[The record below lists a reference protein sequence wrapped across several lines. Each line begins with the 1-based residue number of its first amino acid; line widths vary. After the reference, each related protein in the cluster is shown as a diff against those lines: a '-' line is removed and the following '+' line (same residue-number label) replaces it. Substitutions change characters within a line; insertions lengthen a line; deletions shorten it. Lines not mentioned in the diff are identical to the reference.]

1 LFFFSHEFL
10 QITVSTTRFAREES
24 PPMELV
30 VRKND
35 LLKELQ
41 LLQGIVERK
50 NTIPILANVLLDAS
64 TGGLSLLA
72 TDLDVGLRSRCEATV
87 TKPGVLTLPA
97 KKLFEIVNALPDTD
111 VRIEEERGGK
121 SVTVA
126 ADRFESKM
134 QTLPASEFPTPPQH
148 AGSVEAT
155 LPGAALKRMISHT
168 RFAITSEDTRY
179 FLNGAQ
185 LVLRSDSMSMVATD
199 GHRLAFITIQESPAS
214 AGNSEVLLPRKTL
227 NEVSRL
233 IDDGSPVEFSQ
244 GENHLFFQAGGR
256 LLISRKIDA
265 NFPAYERVIPKSNDK
280 QIEFDRDRLAAA
292 VRRVRLLSN
301 ERSKAVRF
309 VMGKDQ
315 VEITS
320 STPEVGE
327 AHEVMPVEYS
337 GASMQIC
344 FNADYVDNFL
354 GVVETENVLLEFKD
368 EMSQAVMKPI
378 GANGYEYTYVIMPM
392 RI

>member
-1 LFFFSHEFL
+1 
-10 QITVSTTRFAREES
+10 
-24 PPMELV
+24 MELV

-35 LLKELQ
+35 LLKELS

-50 NTIPILANVLLDAS
+50 NTIPILANVLIEATKD
-64 TGGLSLLA
+64 GVSLLA

-87 TKPGVLTLPA
+87 VKPGTLTMPA
-97 KKLFEIVNALPDTD
+97 KKLFEIVSALPDTEIRLQED
-111 VRIEEERGGK
+111 KGGK
-121 SVTVA
+121 SVTIT
-126 ADRFESKM
+126 ADRFESRI
-134 QTLPASEFPTPPQH
+134 QTLPASEFPTPPQEGH
-148 AGSVEAT
+148 DAEVT
-155 LPGAALKRMISHT
+155 LPGAALKRLISHT

-185 LVLRSDSMSMVATD
+185 LVLREDAMSMVATD
-199 GHRLAFITIQESPAS
+199 GHRLAFISVYESP
-214 AGNSEVLLPRKTL
+214 GKGVKSEVLLPRKTL
-227 NEVSRL
+227 NEVARL
-233 IDDGSPVEFSQ
+233 IDGTDAVEFSQ
-244 GENHLFFQAGGR
+244 GENHLFFRAGSR

-280 QIEFDRDRLAAA
+280 KIEFDRDRLAAA

-301 ERSKAVRF
+301 ERSKAVKF
-309 VMGKDQ
+309 VLAKDQ

-327 AHEVMPVEYS
+327 AHEVLSVDYDG
-337 GASMQIC
+337 GALQIC

-354 GVVETENVLLEFKD
+354 SVVETENVQLEFKD
-368 EMSQAVMKPI
+368 EMSQAVVKPI
-378 GANGYEYTYVIMPM
+378 GAEGYEYTYVIMPM

>member
-1 LFFFSHEFL
+1 
-10 QITVSTTRFAREES
+10 
-24 PPMELV
+24 MELV

-35 LLKELQ
+35 LLKELS

-50 NTIPILANVLLDAS
+50 NTIPILANVLLEATKD
-64 TGGLSLLA
+64 GVSLLA

-87 TKPGVLTLPA
+87 SKPGTLTLPA
-97 KKLFEIVNALPDTD
+97 KKLFEIVSALPDTE
-111 VRIEEERGGK
+111 VRIEQDKGGK

-126 ADRFESKM
+126 ADRFESRM
-134 QTLPASEFPTPPQH
+134 QTLPASEFPTPPQD
-148 AGSVEAT
+148 AGAPEAV

-185 LVLRSDSMSMVATD
+185 LVLRPESMSMVATD
-199 GHRLAFITIQESPAS
+199 GHRLAFISVHESPGKTVS
-214 AGNSEVLLPRKTL
+214 TDVLLPRKTL
-227 NEVSRL
+227 NEVARL
-233 IDDGSPVEFSQ
+233 IDGGAAIEFSQ
-244 GENHLFFQAGGR
+244 GENHLFFRSEGR

-280 QIEFDRDRLAAA
+280 HIEFDRDRLAAA

-301 ERSKAVRF
+301 ERSKAVKF
-309 VMGKDQ
+309 ALAKDQ
-315 VEITS
+315 VDITS
-320 STPEVGE
+320 STPEIGE
-327 AHEVMPVEYS
+327 AHEMLAVEYGGS
-337 GASMQIC
+337 AMQIC

-354 GVVETENVLLEFKD
+354 NVVETENVRLEFKD
-368 EMSQAVMKPI
+368 EVSQAVVKPV
-378 GANGYEYTYVIMPM
+378 GADGYEYVYVIMPM

>member
-1 LFFFSHEFL
+1 
-10 QITVSTTRFAREES
+10 
-24 PPMELV
+24 MELV

-35 LLKELQ
+35 LLKELS

-50 NTIPILANVLLDAS
+50 NTIPILANVLIEATKD
-64 TGGLSLLA
+64 GISLLA
-72 TDLDVGLRSRCEATV
+72 TDLDVGLRSRCEGTV
-87 TKPGVLTLPA
+87 SKPGTLTLPA
-97 KKLFEIVNALPDTD
+97 KKLFEIVSALPDTE
-111 VRIEEERGGK
+111 VRIEEDKGGK
-121 SVTVA
+121 SVTIA
-126 ADRFESKM
+126 ADRFESRM
-134 QTLPASEFPTPPQH
+134 QTLPASEFPTPP
-148 AGSVEAT
+148 AESGPTEAT
-155 LPGAALKRMISHT
+155 LPGAALKRLISHT

-185 LVLRSDSMSMVATD
+185 LVLRGDSLSMVATD
-199 GHRLAFITIQESPAS
+199 GHRLAFISVQQSP
-214 AGNSEVLLPRKTL
+214 GKKVNGDVLLPRKTL
-227 NEVSRL
+227 TEVARL
-233 IDDGSPVEFSQ
+233 IDGGDAVEFSQ
-244 GENHLFFQAGGR
+244 GENHLFFRAGGR

-280 QIEFDRDRLAAA
+280 KIEFDRDRLVSA

-301 ERSKAVRF
+301 ERSKAVKF

-327 AHEVMPVEYS
+327 AHEVLPVDY
-337 GASMQIC
+337 GGDAMQIC

-354 GVVETENVLLEFKD
+354 AVVETETVQLEFKD

-378 GANGYEYTYVIMPM
+378 GADGYEYTYVIMPM

>member
-1 LFFFSHEFL
+1 
-10 QITVSTTRFAREES
+10 
-24 PPMELV
+24 MELV
-30 VRKND
+30 ARKND
-35 LLKELQ
+35 LLKELS

-50 NTIPILANVLLDAS
+50 NTIPILANVLIQADKS
-64 TGGLSLLA
+64 GVSLLA
-72 TDLDVGLRSRCEATV
+72 TDLDVGLRSKCEATV
-87 TKPGVLTLPA
+87 TKTGTLTLPA
-97 KKLFEIVNALPDTD
+97 KKLFEIVSALPDTD
-111 VRIEEERGGK
+111 IRIEEDKSGK
-121 SVTVA
+121 SVTIA

-134 QTLPASEFPTPPQH
+134 QTLPASEFPTPPQD
-148 AGSVEAT
+148 AAQVEAS
-155 LPGAALKRMISHT
+155 LPGAALKRLISHT

-185 LVLRSDSMSMVATD
+185 LVLKSNEMSMIATD
-199 GHRLAFITIQESPAS
+199 GHRLALVTVKES
-214 AGNSEVLLPRKTL
+214 AGKGAKSEVLLPRKTL
-227 NEVSRL
+227 NEVGRL
-233 IDDGSPVEFSQ
+233 IDDAGVVEFSQ
-244 GENHLFFQAGGR
+244 GENHLFFKTEGR

-280 QIEFDRDRLAAA
+280 SIEFDRDRLAAA
-292 VRRVRLLSN
+292 VKRVRLLSN

-327 AHEVMPVEYS
+327 AHEVLPVDYS
-337 GASMQIC
+337 GGAMQIC

-354 GVVETENVLLEFKD
+354 SVVETESVLLEFKD

-378 GANGYEYTYVIMPM
+378 GADGYEYTYVIMPM

>member
-1 LFFFSHEFL
+1 
-10 QITVSTTRFAREES
+10 
-24 PPMELV
+24 MELV

-35 LLKELQ
+35 LLKELS

-50 NTIPILANVLLDAS
+50 NTIPILANVLLEAAKDS
-64 TGGLSLLA
+64 VSLLA
-72 TDLDVGLRSRCEATV
+72 TDLDVGLRSRCDASV
-87 TKPGVLTLPA
+87 SKPGTLTLPA
-97 KKLFEIVNALPDTD
+97 KKLFEIVSALPDTD
-111 VRIEEERGGK
+111 VRIEQDKGGK

-126 ADRFESKM
+126 ADRFESRI
-134 QTLPASEFPTPPQH
+134 QTLPASEFPTPPQD
-148 AGSVEAT
+148 AGATEAV

-185 LVLRSDSMSMVATD
+185 FVLREDSMSMIATD
-199 GHRLAFITIQESPAS
+199 GHRLAYVSVRESP
-214 AGNSEVLLPRKTL
+214 GKGVKTDVLLPRKTL
-227 NEVSRL
+227 NEVARL
-233 IDDGSPVEFSQ
+233 IDGGASIEFSQ
-244 GENHLFFQAGGR
+244 GENHLFFRADGR

-280 QIEFDRDRLAAA
+280 HVEFDRDRLASA

-301 ERSKAVRF
+301 ERSKAVKF
-309 VMGKDQ
+309 ALAKDQ
-315 VEITS
+315 VDITS

-327 AHEVMPVEYS
+327 AHEVLAVDYD
-337 GASMQIC
+337 GAPMQIC

-354 GVVETENVLLEFKD
+354 SVVETEQVRLEFKD
-368 EMSQAVMKPI
+368 EVSQAVVKPI
-378 GANGYEYTYVIMPM
+378 GAEGYDYVYVIMPM